1 MSNEIDTG
9 RPYIYVEPNALPIDK
24 GKKESSTLML
34 DGNGNTFSKVPDIE
48 DYSMYVNLEM
58 EVKSRYAGTA
68 NQANKTFMVSWD
80 GSKSQIDFME
90 GSKLHFT
97 DKEGKKSINAFT
109 TNYADFSYEDLDNNK
124 SATTSE
130 MFGISSIDIDYT
142 NRYVPQ
148 VSINFVDV
156 RGMSLFAPETEAH
169 NLIQN
174 GVDSTKNPNIAG
186 SFFSSF
192 FCFPYP
198 LFRMKVKGYYGK
210 PIVYEL
216 NCVDW
221 KATFDCST
229 GNFGCNAHFIG
240 YDCALLSDITF
251 NMLCISPL
259 TSKGSNYWSSMG
271 GQSFLT
277 ADSATNESANSTIQ
291 NNISTPVTTIV
302 GETSVDYDNGDP
314 NSGEFVYL
322 NGEPM
327 LTFKEFL
334 NRMKQSAKA
343 ASVDPTTIQDNNTNR
358 QLTTDNTSL
367 EKVQNDILDALNTF
381 SEFIIKKYPKNTFE
395 KARDGFIF
403 YCIDS
408 KESILNDK
416 ELSQAYGKIRN
427 INNTIKNSTNN
438 LSLKNLIDYSA
449 DGYSAT
455 SNLSVNDLK
464 LSKHANTC
472 NGYGINANN
481 LLDEIKE
488 RIDKNSSTINANTE
502 EVTNRKISLIQSS
515 LGFTPCVQN
524 VLKMICAH
532 MDTLMYLLTDTI
544 DTIDSQNIASPQ
556 ERSLSNMH
564 IGDSDVPKDQAV
576 PPFPK
581 VTVTSTNNGNK
592 MEDGWLGDVYGETP
606 ETNLVEDLLTA
617 SKNLST
623 YIEQNIANNLGDKEN
638 TESNTFLSYPV
649 IPSDFLLKDGDKP
662 FFDINLNSSNE
673 DVYGKMLSRYQNIR
687 LVYRLTEVIP
697 DTIGYANEY
706 FSFMKQCGAL
716 DAKSFAKIYKDGYSS
731 TFGESLTGSKT
742 IPNFFNYM
750 KKWLKEKGVNTQS
763 ELEYAVT
770 STNKGLYLKNSAS
783 NYIKFV
789 HDNDSNFNNIINLAS
804 KSGKFR
810 GFNINLSNKTVIQL
824 NNIKGYT
831 NIMDSL
837 SYEEYKDP
845 FKNTF
850 KGGKGVGPVEK
861 GINILLMICLTYM
874 SGDIDK
880 VMFFLKYLLF
890 FSNKQSSNLNED
902 DKLYDKFSSIIEV
915 RSVFILLL
923 NSLLNYK
930 NGDNG
935 GIQND
940 LWTAWDMLISNMKI
954 SSDGDIHSFEMFKNV
969 VKNDSFLNKKRIE
982 LFELVKNKDYNGI
995 SDFSAKLVN
1004 KKALVIASINYYDG
1018 AFWKSFPAHLNNNIN
1033 EFEQRSMNNY
1043 FGGFISELKKL
1054 YKTSIPQVTSTN
1066 NSNSS
1071 NDTSVIVGSIE
1082 KMKEAKIAM
1091 YLYLKQI
1098 YDRWLAGYT
1107 AKDIQRW
1114 GIENFY
1120 GKRFKFIDSFYYKI
1134 GDVAIIDATDL
1145 YQRILDSLKQ
1155 QTYMIPEFINDV
1167 FQNNNLSFMSVQ
1179 NFADLSQAE
1188 TFEKAFSP
1196 FPYDSTFSDITPQ
1209 TDFICL
1215 YTYEGSHVAG
1225 NNNEYENKDNQ
1236 AIGDSFI
1243 INNDLQS
1250 EKLPEI
1256 VKSKTTGTGGN
1267 GYVMPCFGVSFGAQY
1282 QSYFKD
1288 IEVNMDSPTV
1298 TEQVNKTQF
1307 SLGNMGNST
1316 VGERFIGQDLFTI
1329 YSNNS
1334 YNCTISMM
1342 GCGWIQPMMYFV
1354 INNIPLFNGTYM
1366 ITKVNHH
1373 IEVGN
1378 FITKFTGTRMA
1389 RTTNPLVKTWCIGA
1403 DGMLNSSNG
1412 VDTTKLADVDNDCQ
1426 YQHYDP
1432 SSMMIGSA
1440 EFNKCVNEL
1449 KPYIDKLANMSQKEC
1464 GGAKICTALQ
1474 IVTLLNW
1481 KLGNVKGKTW
1491 DSVFNGINP
1500 GDPHEFDTVATTE
1513 TKNFVNDIITNN
1525 TVLLWAKKSKSL
1537 NGNYDILQYIDSWN
1551 GESCKGG
1558 SNDSLNYKIANSKYV
1573 IKEKSSGGLNQ
1584 IFGSISGR
1592 QFWKNTGNNSV
1603 NDEEKIYGK
1612 PMSKGAIGLWRAIK
1626 ATCEN
1631 TNSLAASNITCSP
1644 ISSTKFLIKYS
1655 ANGSKI
1661 FDMIFQTY
1669 FKEFDKL
1676 YWYTGRAND
1685 VQSEPKE
1692 IGVEAPVNSRNA
1704 LHSSAFFNNKILKP
1718 VKLDAVNDNL
1728 KKTLQKA
1735 INSYGITQVKTSSL
1749 MVLSEDLTNLNTNIE
1764 PCLSLINPIGAIGGK
1779 TIGGAKNS
1787 DGFDGVVPC
1796 PSFYFPIERVSSLN
1810 VMRRAGIYGAPRGN
1824 GSHQG
1829 LDLATGGHHHAE
1841 VYSALA
1847 GKVIFSDYCS
1857 DNSSA
1862 YPMGKTYTIVIKHES
1877 STDGKNHY
1885 LYTTYMHLDKSTVSK
1900 NVGDNVKAGERI
1912 GCTGYYNN
1920 GNINHNEHLHFQVQ
1934 FITKNGFGFKVN
1946 TKNPQNYLNV
1956 SKYLK

>member
-1 MSNEIDTG
+1 MSNEININ
-9 RPYIYVEPNALPIDK
+9 RPYIYVEPNALPINK
-24 GKKESSTLML
+24 GENESPTLML
-34 DGNGNTFSKVPDIE
+34 DSNGDTFSKVPDIE

-58 EVKSRYAGTA
+58 EVKSRYAGTS
-68 NQANKTFMVSWD
+68 NQASKTYMVSWD

-97 DKEGKKSINAFT
+97 DKEGKKTINAFT
-109 TNYADFSYEDLDNNK
+109 TNYSDFSYEDLDNSK

-148 VSINFVDV
+148 VSINFVDI
-156 RGMSLFAPETEAH
+156 RGISLFAPETEAH

-174 GVDSTKNPNIAG
+174 GVDATKNPNIAG

-198 LFRMKVKGYYGK
+198 LFRMKVKGFYGK

-221 KATFDCST
+221 KAKFDCST
-229 GNFGCNAHFIG
+229 GNFGCNAQFIG

-259 TSKGSNYWSSMG
+259 TSKGSSYWSSMG

-277 ADSATNESANSTIQ
+277 ADAATNEDVNNTIQ
-291 NNISTPVTTIV
+291 NNISSPVATIV
-302 GETSVDYDNGDP
+302 GEASEEYDNGDP

-334 NRMKQSAKA
+334 NRMKQSSKA
-343 ASVDPTTIQDNNTNR
+343 AAIDPTTIQDNNTNR
-358 QLTTDNTSL
+358 QLTTENSSL
-367 EKVQNDILDALNTF
+367 EKIQNSILDAISAFNDFMT
-381 SEFIIKKYPKNTFE
+381 KKYPKNTLL
-395 KARDGFIF
+395 KARDGFVF
-403 YCIDS
+403 YCLEA
-408 KESILNDK
+408 KEHVLTDK
-416 ELSQAYGKIRN
+416 ELTQAYSKIRN
-427 INNTIKNSTNN
+427 INNSIKNNSNS
-438 LSLKNLIDYSA
+438 LSVKNIIDYSA
-449 DGYSAT
+449 DGYSAV
-455 SNLSVNDLK
+455 SNLSLSDLK
-464 LSKHANTC
+464 LSKYTNSC

-488 RIDKNSSTINANTE
+488 RIDKNNTVINGNIE
-502 EVTNRKISLIQSS
+502 EVTNRKISLIQST

-524 VLKMICAH
+524 IVKMICAH

-544 DTIDSQNIASPQ
+544 NTIDSQNISSPQ
-556 ERSLSNMH
+556 ERSLNNMH

-606 ETNLVEDLLTA
+606 ETILVEDLLTA

-623 YIEQNIANNLGDKEN
+623 YIEQNITNSLGSNNSVASD
-638 TESNTFLSYPV
+638 TFITYPV
-649 IPSDFLLKDGDKP
+649 IPADFLLTNGDKP

-673 DVYGKMLSRYQNIR
+673 EVYGKMLWRYQNVR
-687 LVYRLTEVIP
+687 LTYRLTEVMP
-697 DTIGYANEY
+697 DTIGYADEY
-706 FSFMKQCGAL
+706 FSFMKECGML

-731 TFGESLTGSKT
+731 TFGESLIGNNT
-742 IPNFFNYM
+742 ITNFFNYM
-750 KKWLKEKGVNTQS
+750 KKWLKEKGVNTNS
-763 ELEYAVT
+763 ELAYAST
-770 STNKGLYLKNSAS
+770 STNKGLYLKNSVP
-783 NYIKFV
+783 NYFKFV
-789 HDNDSNFNNIINLAS
+789 HDNDTNFSNITNLIT

-810 GFNINLSNKTVIQL
+810 GFNVKLSNKTVIQL
-824 NNIKGYT
+824 NNIKAYT

-837 SYEEYKDP
+837 NYESYEDP
-845 FKNTF
+845 YKNTF
-850 KGGKGVGPVEK
+850 KGGKGIGPVEK

-880 VMFFLKYLLF
+880 VMYFLKYLML
-890 FSNKQSSNLNED
+890 FSNKQCSNLNED
-902 DKLYDKFSSIIEV
+902 DKLYDKFSSVIEI

-923 NSLLNYK
+923 SSLLNYK

-935 GIQND
+935 GIQNE
-940 LWTAWDMLISNMKI
+940 LWTSWNMFVNNMKI
-954 SSDGDIHSFEMFKNV
+954 SSDGDIRSFEMAKKV
-969 VKNDSFLNKKRIE
+969 IKNDNLLNKNRIN
-982 LFELVKNKDYNGI
+982 LFELIKDKNYEGI
-995 SDFSAKLVN
+995 YDFSTKLVN
-1004 KKALVIASINYYDG
+1004 KKTLVITTINYYDG
-1018 AFWKSFPAHLNNNIN
+1018 AFWKSFPSHLSNNIN

-1043 FGGFISELKKL
+1043 FGGFISELKKI
-1054 YKTSIPQVTSTN
+1054 YKASIPQTN
-1066 NSNSS
+1066 SINTPSS
-1071 NDTSVIVGSIE
+1071 NNDNSVIVGSIE

-1107 AKDIQRW
+1107 SKDIQRW

-1179 NFADLSQAE
+1179 NFADLSQSE

-1209 TDFICL
+1209 TDFVCL

-1236 AIGDSFI
+1236 TIGDSFI
-1243 INNDLQS
+1243 INGNLQD

-1256 VKSKTTGTGGN
+1256 VKSKTIGSGGN
-1267 GYVMPCFGVSFGAQY
+1267 GYMMPCFGVSFGAQY

-1288 IEVNMDSPTV
+1288 IEINMDSPTV

-1307 SLGNMGNST
+1307 SLGNMGNSS

-1334 YNCTISMM
+1334 YNCTITMI

-1366 ITKVNHH
+1366 ITKVSHH

-1378 FITKFTGTRMA
+1378 FVTKFTGTRMS

-1412 VDTTKLADVDNDCQ
+1412 IDTTKLADVDNDCQ

-1432 SSMMIGSA
+1432 SSMMIGSP

-1449 KPYIDKLANMSQKEC
+1449 KPYIDKIANMSQKEC

-1474 IVTLLNW
+1474 ILTLINW

-1491 DSVFNGINP
+1491 DSVFNGVNP
-1500 GDPHEFDTVATTE
+1500 GDPHEYNTAATSE
-1513 TKNFVNDIITNN
+1513 TKNFVNEIIMNN
-1525 TVLLWAKKSKSL
+1525 TVLSWAKKSKSL

-1558 SNDSLNYKIANSKYV
+1558 ANDSLNYKIANSKYV
-1573 IKEKSSGGLNQ
+1573 IKEKATGGLNQ

-1592 QFWKNTGNNSV
+1592 QFWKNTGSNSV
-1603 NDEEKIYGK
+1603 SEEEKINGK
-1612 PMSKGAIGLWRAIK
+1612 PMTKGAIGLWRAIK
-1626 ATCEN
+1626 STCEN
-1631 TNSLAASNITCSP
+1631 TNSIASSNIKCSP
-1644 ISSTKFLIKYS
+1644 LSSTKFLIKFS
-1655 ANGSKI
+1655 SNGSKI
-1661 FDMIFQTY
+1661 FDMIYQTY

-1676 YWYTGRAND
+1676 YWYTGKAND
-1685 VQSEPKE
+1685 VQSEPHS
-1692 IGVEAPVNSRNA
+1692 IGIEVAKNPRNA
-1704 LHSSAFFNNKILKP
+1704 LHASAFFNNKILKP
-1718 VKLDAVNDNL
+1718 VKLESINDNL

-1735 INSYGITQVKTSSL
+1735 INTYGITQVKTSSL
-1749 MVLSEDLTNLNTNIE
+1749 LIVSEDFQNLNSNIE
-1764 PCLSLINPIGAIGGK
+1764 PCLSLVNPIGAIGNK
-1779 TIGGAKNS
+1779 TIGGERNS
-1787 DGFDGVVPC
+1787 DGFNGIVPC
-1796 PSFYFPIERVSSLN
+1796 PSFYFPIEKVSSLN
-1810 VMRRAGIYGAPRGN
+1810 VIRRTGVYGAPRGN
-1824 GSHQG
+1824 GFHQG
-1829 LDLATGGHHHAE
+1829 LDLATGGHHHAS
-1841 VYSALA
+1841 VYSVLA
-1847 GKVIFSDYCS
+1847 GKVVFSDYCN
-1857 DNSSA
+1857 DRSSY
-1862 YPMGKTYTIVIKHES
+1862 YPSGKTYAIVIKHES
-1877 STDGKNHY
+1877 STDGKGHY
-1885 LYTTYMHLDKSTVSK
+1885 LYTTYMHLDKDTVSK
-1900 NVGDNVKAGERI
+1900 NVGDSVKAGEKI

-1920 GNINHNEHLHFQVQ
+1920 GNANHNEHLHFQVH

-1946 TKNPQNYLNV
+1946 TKNPQNYLNI